1 MDKKL
6 RKHEN
11 ILVNSGGGVI
21 LFAVWGVAKVNLYIG
36 LSSSFL
42 GELKKTAVENG
53 MDANFIVA
61 IMGVIAALILLWQL
75 CTRLYIGIN
84 AIAEGK
90 GKNKG
95 WAYLVMTGFFLVT
108 DIQSQWQIWV
118 VNFMHNWAGFN
129 ISMPIAFLLEMV
141 SVYGLVELLVSGIW
155 VKKLRKMR
163 KE

>member
-6 RKHEN
+6 RKYEN
-11 ILVNSGGGVI
+11 LLVNSGGGVI
-21 LFAVWGVAKVNLYIG
+21 LFAVWGVAKVNLFMG

-42 GELKKTAVENG
+42 GEVEKAALENG
-53 MDANFIVA
+53 VDGDTIMAV
-61 IMGVIAALILLWQL
+61 MGVVAALILLWQL

-90 GKNKG
+90 GKKKG

-108 DIQSQWQIWV
+108 DIQAQWQILV
-118 VNFMHNWAGFN
+118 ANFSNNWAGFN